1 MVTLA
6 LTDQE
11 VFDLALKLPVDRRY
25 ELAQLL
31 NSFTGESPIVYKN
44 GLHVFSGEPVGD
56 IAGALD
62 LMREERLN
70 SIMGIIP

>member
-25 ELAQLL
+25 ELAELL
-31 NSFTGESPIVYKN
+31 SSFSGESPVVCKN
-44 GLHVFSGEPVGD
+44 GLHIFSGEPVGD